1 MWGFLGRRLLHSIW
15 VLAAIILVSFLVIR
29 LIPGDPVVQ
38 MLGLQATPEN
48 IAAVNEDL
56 GLDLPM
62 GQQIVQ
68 FVERAFQGDLGSSII
83 KRAPVNDIVFD
94 RLLPSVYLLLYATV
108 LALIISVPLGALS
121 AIYRNRVPDQVVRLT
136 SMVSFAMPQF
146 WLGLMLILLFAIQ
159 LDVLPS
165 GGYGEGFGGILL
177 HLTLPALTI
186 GLYLAPQLMRT
197 LRSSLIEAIDSDY
210 VEAARSRGYRESRVV
225 GKLAMRNA
233 LVPLISVL
241 SINIGFLISGTV
253 IVEVVFQVP
262 GLGALL
268 VQSVLNRD
276 YPVIQGLI
284 LVFGAMVILVNILAD
299 AAYAV
304 VDPRVRAG
312 MAAE

>member
-15 VLAAIILVSFLVIR
+15 VLAAIIIVSFLVIR

-94 RLLPSVYLLLYATV
+94 RLLPSVYLLLYATI

-121 AIYRNRVPDQVVRLT
+121 AIYRNRVPDQIVRLT

>member
-1 MWGFLGRRLLHSIW
+1 M
-15 VLAAIILVSFLVIR
+15 
-29 LIPGDPVVQ
+29 
-38 MLGLQATPEN
+38 
-48 IAAVNEDL
+48 
-56 GLDLPM
+56 
-62 GQQIVQ
+62 
-68 FVERAFQGDLGSSII
+68 
-83 KRAPVNDIVFD
+83 
-94 RLLPSVYLLLYATV
+94 
-108 LALIISVPLGALS
+108 
-121 AIYRNRVPDQVVRLT
+121 
-136 SMVSFAMPQF
+136 
-146 WLGLMLILLFAIQ
+146 
-159 LDVLPS
+159 
-165 GGYGEGFGGILL
+165 
-177 HLTLPALTI
+177 
-186 GLYLAPQLMRT
+186 
-197 LRSSLIEAIDSDY
+197 
-210 VEAARSRGYRESRVV
+210 V

>member
-1 MWGFLGRRLLHSIW
+1 MWGFLGRRLLHSVW
-15 VLAAIILVSFLVIR
+15 VLAAIIIVSFLVIR

-48 IAAVNEDL
+48 IAAVNKDL

-62 GQQIVQ
+62 GQQIVS

-108 LALIISVPLGALS
+108 LALIVSVPLGALS
-121 AIYRNRVPDQVVRLT
+121 AIYRNRVPDQIARLT
-136 SMVSFAMPQF
+136 SMVTFAMPQF

-197 LRSSLIEAIDSDY
+197 LRSSLIDAIDSDY
-210 VEAARSRGYRESRVV
+210 VEAARSRGFRESRVV

-253 IVEVVFQVP
+253 IVEVVFQIP

>member
-1 MWGFLGRRLLHSIW
+1 MWGFLGRRLLHSVW
-15 VLAAIILVSFLVIR
+15 VIAAIFIVAFLVIR

-48 IAAVNEDL
+48 IAAVNKDL
-56 GLDLPM
+56 GLDLPAP
-62 GQQIVQ
+62 QQFVS

-83 KRAPVNDIVFD
+83 KRAPVRDIVFD
-94 RLLPSVYLLLYATV
+94 RLLPTVWLLLYATV
-108 LALIISVPLGALS
+108 VALVLSVPLGALS
-121 AIYRNRVPDQVVRLT
+121 AIYRNRVPDQIVRLT

-146 WLGLMLILLFAIQ
+146 WLGLMLILLFAIR

-165 GGYGEGFGGILL
+165 GGYGEGFGGILQ
-177 HLTLPALTI
+177 HLTLPSFTI

-197 LRSSLIEAIDSDY
+197 LRSSLIEAMDSDY
-210 VEAARSRGYRESRVV
+210 VEAARSRGFRESRVV
-225 GKLAMRNA
+225 GKLAMRNS

-253 IVEVVFQVP
+253 IIEVVFQVP

-276 YPVIQGLI
+276 FPVIQGLI
-284 LVFGAMVILVNILAD
+284 LVFGAMVIIVNILAD
-299 AAYAV
+299 AAYAI

-312 MAAE
+312 MASE

>member
-1 MWGFLGRRLLHSIW
+1 MWGFLGRRLLHSVW
-15 VLAAIILVSFLVIR
+15 VLAAIIIVSFLVIR

-48 IAAVNEDL
+48 IAAVNKDL

-94 RLLPSVYLLLYATV
+94 RLLPSVYLLLYATI

-121 AIYRNRVPDQVVRLT
+121 AIYRNRMPDQIVRLT

>member
-1 MWGFLGRRLLHSIW
+1 
-15 VLAAIILVSFLVIR
+15 
-29 LIPGDPVVQ
+29 
-38 MLGLQATPEN
+38 
-48 IAAVNEDL
+48 
-56 GLDLPM
+56 
-62 GQQIVQ
+62 
-68 FVERAFQGDLGSSII
+68 
-83 KRAPVNDIVFD
+83 
-94 RLLPSVYLLLYATV
+94 
-108 LALIISVPLGALS
+108 
-121 AIYRNRVPDQVVRLT
+121 
-136 SMVSFAMPQF
+136 
-146 WLGLMLILLFAIQ
+146 
-159 LDVLPS
+159 
-165 GGYGEGFGGILL
+165 
-177 HLTLPALTI
+177 
-186 GLYLAPQLMRT
+186 MRT

-304 VDPRVRAG
+304 STRGCEPGWPPNEDPRLGGSPGRRSPGGGGGPAAPRPDGAALVERHPGGRDRRRGRALDRRVLRLSDRSRRPQCPGPHAAAAQSLREALDGYRSVRQGHLSPARSTPSG
-312 MAAE
+312 STWWWCSSSRTCRWSSG

>member
-1 MWGFLGRRLLHSIW
+1 MWGFLGRRLIHSVW
-15 VLAAIILVSFLVIR
+15 VLAAIIIVSFLVIR

-62 GQQIVQ
+62 GRQITS
-68 FVERAFQGDLGSSII
+68 FVEGAFRGDLGSSII
-83 KRAPVNDIVFD
+83 KRAPVSDIVFD

-108 LALIISVPLGALS
+108 LALVISVPLGALS
-121 AIYRNRVPDQVVRLT
+121 AIYRNRVPDQIARLT
-136 SMVSFAMPQF
+136 SMVTFAMPQF

-165 GGYGEGFGGILL
+165 GGYGEGFGGVLL

-197 LRSSLIEAIDSDY
+197 LRSSLIEAIESDY
-210 VEAARSRGYRESRVV
+210 VEAARSRGFRESRVV

>member
-15 VLAAIILVSFLVIR
+15 VLAAIIVVSFLVIR

-56 GLDLPM
+56 GLGLPM
-62 GQQIVQ
+62 GQQITSFVQ
-68 FVERAFQGDLGSSII
+68 RAFQGDLGTSII

-121 AIYRNRVPDQVVRLT
+121 AIYRNRVPDQIVRLT

>member
-1 MWGFLGRRLLHSIW
+1 MWGFLGRRLLHSVW
-15 VLAAIILVSFLVIR
+15 VLAAIIVVAFLVIR

-48 IAAVNEDL
+48 IAAVNKDL

-62 GQQIVQ
+62 GQQLVS

-83 KRAPVNDIVFD
+83 KRAPVRDIVFD
-94 RLLPSVYLLLYATV
+94 RFLPSVYLLLYATV
-108 LALIISVPLGALS
+108 LALAISVPLGALS
-121 AIYRNRVPDQVVRLT
+121 AIYRNRIPDQIVRLT

-146 WLGLMLILLFAIQ
+146 WLGLMLILLFAIR
-159 LDVLPS
+159 LDVFPS
-165 GGYGEGFGGILL
+165 GGYGEGLGGILL

-210 VEAARSRGYRESRVV
+210 VEAARSRGFRESRVV
-225 GKLAMRNA
+225 GKLAMRNS

-253 IVEVVFQVP
+253 IVEVVFQIP

-276 YPVIQGLI
+276 FPVIQGLI
-284 LVFGAMVILVNILAD
+284 LVFGAMVIIVNILAD

-312 MAAE
+312 LAAE

>member
-1 MWGFLGRRLLHSIW
+1 MWGFLGRRLIHSVW
-15 VLAAIILVSFLVIR
+15 VLAAIIIVSFLVIR

-62 GQQIVQ
+62 GRQITS
-68 FVERAFQGDLGSSII
+68 FVEGAFRGDLGSSII
-83 KRAPVNDIVFD
+83 KRAPVSDIVFD

-108 LALIISVPLGALS
+108 LALVISVPLGAIS
-121 AIYRNRVPDQVVRLT
+121 AIYRNRVPDQIARLT
-136 SMVSFAMPQF
+136 SMVTFAMPQF

-165 GGYGEGFGGILL
+165 GGYGEGFGGVLL

-197 LRSSLIEAIDSDY
+197 LRSSLIEAIESDY
-210 VEAARSRGYRESRVV
+210 VEAARSRGFRESRVV

>member
-15 VLAAIILVSFLVIR
+15 VLAAIIVVSFLVIR

-121 AIYRNRVPDQVVRLT
+121 AIYRNRVPDQIVRLT

-197 LRSSLIEAIDSDY
+197 LRSRLIEAIDSDY

>member
-1 MWGFLGRRLLHSIW
+1 MWGFLGRRLLHSVW
-15 VLAAIILVSFLVIR
+15 VLAAIIIVSFLVIR

-62 GQQIVQ
+62 GRQITS
-68 FVERAFQGDLGSSII
+68 FVERAFGGDLGSSII
-83 KRAPVNDIVFD
+83 KRAPVSDIVFD

-121 AIYRNRVPDQVVRLT
+121 AIYRNRVPDQIARLT
-136 SMVSFAMPQF
+136 SMVTFAMPQF

-197 LRSSLIEAIDSDY
+197 LRSSLIEAIESDY
-210 VEAARSRGYRESRVV
+210 VEAARSRGFRESRVV

-253 IVEVVFQVP
+253 IVEVVFQIP

>member
-15 VLAAIILVSFLVIR
+15 VLAAIIIVSFLVIR

>member
-48 IAAVNEDL
+48 IAAVNKDL

>member
-1 MWGFLGRRLLHSIW
+1 MWGFLGRRVLHSIW
-15 VLAAIILVSFLVIR
+15 VLAAIIIVSFLVIR

-62 GQQIVQ
+62 GQQITSFVQ
-68 FVERAFQGDLGSSII
+68 RAFQGDLGTSII

-121 AIYRNRVPDQVVRLT
+121 AIYRNRVPDQIVRLT

>member
-1 MWGFLGRRLLHSIW
+1 MWGFLGRRLLHSVW
-15 VLAAIILVSFLVIR
+15 VLAAILIVAFLVIR

-38 MLGLQATPEN
+38 MLGLQATPDN
-48 IAAVNEDL
+48 IAAVNKDL

-62 GQQIVQ
+62 AQQLVS

-83 KRAPVNDIVFD
+83 KRAPVRDIVFD
-94 RLLPSVYLLLYATV
+94 RLAPSIYLLLYSTV
-108 LALIISVPLGALS
+108 LALAVSVPLGALS
-121 AIYRNRVPDQVVRLT
+121 AMYRNRLPDQLVRLT

-146 WLGLMLILLFAIQ
+146 WLGLMLILLFAIRF
-159 LDVLPS
+159 DVLPS
-165 GGYGEGFGGILL
+165 GGYGEGFGGILQ

-210 VEAARSRGYRESRVV
+210 VEAARSRGFRESRVV

-253 IVEVVFQVP
+253 IIEVVFQVP

-276 YPVIQGLI
+276 FPVIQGLI
-284 LVFGAMVILVNILAD
+284 LVFGAMVIIVNILAD

>member
-121 AIYRNRVPDQVVRLT
+121 AIYRNRVPDQIVRLT

-165 GGYGEGFGGILL
+165 GGYGEGFGGIVL

>member
-1 MWGFLGRRLLHSIW
+1 MWGFLGRRLLHSVW
-15 VLAAIILVSFLVIR
+15 VLAAIIIVSFLVIR

-94 RLLPSVYLLLYATV
+94 RLLPSVYLLLYATI

-121 AIYRNRVPDQVVRLT
+121 AIYRNRVPDQIARLT
-136 SMVSFAMPQF
+136 SMVTFAMPQF

>member
-1 MWGFLGRRLLHSIW
+1 LLHSIW
-15 VLAAIILVSFLVIR
+15 VLAAIIVVSFLVIR

-62 GQQIVQ
+62 GQQITSFVQ
-68 FVERAFQGDLGSSII
+68 RAFQGDLGTSII

-121 AIYRNRVPDQVVRLT
+121 AIYRNRVPDQIVRLT

-186 GLYLAPQLMRT
+186 GLYLAPQFMRT

>member
-1 MWGFLGRRLLHSIW
+1 MWGFLGRRLIHSVW
-15 VLAAIILVSFLVIR
+15 VLAAIIIVSFLVIR

-62 GQQIVQ
+62 GRQITS
-68 FVERAFQGDLGSSII
+68 FVEGAFRGDLGSSII
-83 KRAPVNDIVFD
+83 KRAPVSDIVFD

-108 LALIISVPLGALS
+108 LALVISVPLGALS
-121 AIYRNRVPDQVVRLT
+121 AIYRNRVPDQIARLT
-136 SMVSFAMPQF
+136 SMVTFAMPQF

-165 GGYGEGFGGILL
+165 GGYGEGFGGVLL

-197 LRSSLIEAIDSDY
+197 LRSSLIEAIESDY
-210 VEAARSRGYRESRVV
+210 VEAARSRGFRESRVV

-253 IVEVVFQVP
+253 IVEVVFQIP

>member
-1 MWGFLGRRLLHSIW
+1 MWGFLGRRLLHSVW
-15 VLAAIILVSFLVIR
+15 VLAAIIIVSFLVIR

-48 IAAVNEDL
+48 IAAVNKDL

-62 GQQIVQ
+62 GQQIVS

-108 LALIISVPLGALS
+108 LALIVSVPLGALS
-121 AIYRNRVPDQVVRLT
+121 AIYRNRVPDQIARLT
-136 SMVSFAMPQF
+136 SMVTFAMPQF

-197 LRSSLIEAIDSDY
+197 LRSSLIDAIDSDY
-210 VEAARSRGYRESRVV
+210 VEAARSRGFRESRVV

-253 IVEVVFQVP
+253 IVEVVFQIP

-312 MAAE
+312 MAGE

>member
-15 VLAAIILVSFLVIR
+15 VLAAIIIVSFLVIR

-48 IAAVNEDL
+48 IAAVNKDL

-62 GQQIVQ
+62 GQQIVS

-108 LALIISVPLGALS
+108 LALIVSVPLGALS
-121 AIYRNRVPDQVVRLT
+121 AIYRNRVPDQIARLT
-136 SMVSFAMPQF
+136 SMVTFAMPQF

-210 VEAARSRGYRESRVV
+210 VEAARSRGFRESRVV

-312 MAAE
+312 MAGE

>member
-1 MWGFLGRRLLHSIW
+1 MWGFLGRRLIHSVW
-15 VLAAIILVSFLVIR
+15 VLAAIIIVSFLVIR

-48 IAAVNEDL
+48 IAAVNKDL

-62 GQQIVQ
+62 GRQITS
-68 FVERAFQGDLGSSII
+68 FVERAFGGDLGSSII
-83 KRAPVNDIVFD
+83 KRAPVSDIVFD

-121 AIYRNRVPDQVVRLT
+121 AIYRNRVPDQIARLT
-136 SMVSFAMPQF
+136 SMVTFAMPQF

-197 LRSSLIEAIDSDY
+197 LRSSLIEAIESDY
-210 VEAARSRGYRESRVV
+210 VEAARSRGFRESRVV

-253 IVEVVFQVP
+253 IVEVVFQIP

>member
-1 MWGFLGRRLLHSIW
+1 MWGFLGRRLIHSVW
-15 VLAAIILVSFLVIR
+15 VLAAIIIVSFLVIR

-62 GQQIVQ
+62 GQQITS
-68 FVERAFQGDLGSSII
+68 FVEGAFRGDLGSSII
-83 KRAPVNDIVFD
+83 KRAPVSDIVFD

-121 AIYRNRVPDQVVRLT
+121 AIYRNRVPDQIARLT
-136 SMVSFAMPQF
+136 SMVTFAMPQF
-146 WLGLMLILLFAIQ
+146 WLGLMLILLFAIR

-165 GGYGEGFGGILL
+165 GGYGEGFGGVLL

-210 VEAARSRGYRESRVV
+210 VEAARSRGFRESRVV

>member
-1 MWGFLGRRLLHSIW
+1 MWGFLGRRLIHSVW
-15 VLAAIILVSFLVIR
+15 VLAAIIVVSFLVIR

-38 MLGLQATPEN
+38 MLGLQATPEH

-62 GQQIVQ
+62 GRQITS

-83 KRAPVNDIVFD
+83 KRAPVSDIVFD

-121 AIYRNRVPDQVVRLT
+121 AIYRNRVPDQIARLA
-136 SMVSFAMPQF
+136 SMVTFAMPQF
-146 WLGLMLILLFAIQ
+146 WLGLMLILLFAIR

-165 GGYGEGFGGILL
+165 GGYGEGFGGVLL

>member
-15 VLAAIILVSFLVIR
+15 VLAAIIVVSFLVIR

-62 GQQIVQ
+62 GQQITSFVQ
-68 FVERAFQGDLGSSII
+68 RAFQGDLGTSII

-121 AIYRNRVPDQVVRLT
+121 AIYRNRVPDQIVRLT

>member
-1 MWGFLGRRLLHSIW
+1 MWGFLGRRLIHSVW
-15 VLAAIILVSFLVIR
+15 VLAAIIIVSFLVIR

-62 GQQIVQ
+62 GRQITS
-68 FVERAFQGDLGSSII
+68 FVEGAFRGDLGSSII
-83 KRAPVNDIVFD
+83 KRAPVSDIVFD
-94 RLLPSVYLLLYATV
+94 RLLPSVYLLLYTTV
-108 LALIISVPLGALS
+108 LALVISVPLGALS
-121 AIYRNRVPDQVVRLT
+121 AIYRNRVPDQIARLT
-136 SMVSFAMPQF
+136 SMVTFAMPQF

-165 GGYGEGFGGILL
+165 GGYGEGFGGVLL

-197 LRSSLIEAIDSDY
+197 LRSSLIEAIESDY
-210 VEAARSRGYRESRVV
+210 VEAARSRGFRESRVV

>member
-62 GQQIVQ
+62 GQQITSFVQ
-68 FVERAFQGDLGSSII
+68 RAFQGDLGTSII

-121 AIYRNRVPDQVVRLT
+121 AIYRNRVPDQIVRLT

>member
-1 MWGFLGRRLLHSIW
+1 MWGFLGRRLLHSVW
-15 VLAAIILVSFLVIR
+15 VLAAIIIVSFLVIR

-48 IAAVNEDL
+48 IAAVNKDL

-62 GQQIVQ
+62 GQQIVS

-108 LALIISVPLGALS
+108 LALIVSVPLGALS
-121 AIYRNRVPDQVVRLT
+121 AIYRNRVPDQIARLT
-136 SMVSFAMPQF
+136 SMVTFAMPQF

-210 VEAARSRGYRESRVV
+210 VEAARSRGFRESRVV

-312 MAAE
+312 MAGE

>member
-121 AIYRNRVPDQVVRLT
+121 AIYRNRVPDQIVRLT

>member
-1 MWGFLGRRLLHSIW
+1 MWGFLGRRLIHSVW
-15 VLAAIILVSFLVIR
+15 VLAAIIIVSFLVIR

-62 GQQIVQ
+62 GRQITS
-68 FVERAFQGDLGSSII
+68 FVEGAFRGDLGSSII
-83 KRAPVNDIVFD
+83 KRAPVSDIVFD

-108 LALIISVPLGALS
+108 LAMVISVPLGALS
-121 AIYRNRVPDQVVRLT
+121 AIYRNRVPDQIARLT
-136 SMVSFAMPQF
+136 SMVTFAMPQF

-165 GGYGEGFGGILL
+165 GGYGEGFGGVLL

-197 LRSSLIEAIDSDY
+197 LRSSLIEAIESDY
-210 VEAARSRGYRESRVV
+210 VEAARSRGFRESRVV

>member
-1 MWGFLGRRLLHSIW
+1 LLHSIW
-15 VLAAIILVSFLVIR
+15 VLAAIIVVSFLVIR

-62 GQQIVQ
+62 GQQITSFVQ
-68 FVERAFQGDLGSSII
+68 RAFQGDLGTSII
-83 KRAPVNDIVFD
+83 KRAPLNAMLFAS
-94 RLLPSVYLLLYATV
+94 LLPPVYLLLYATS

-121 AIYRNRVPDQVVRLT
+121 AIYRNRVPDQIVRLT

>member
-15 VLAAIILVSFLVIR
+15 VLAAIIVVSFLVIR

-62 GQQIVQ
+62 GQQITSFVQ
-68 FVERAFQGDLGSSII
+68 RAFQGDLGTSII
-83 KRAPVNDIVFD
+83 KRAPLNAMLFAS
-94 RLLPSVYLLLYATV
+94 LLPPVYLLLYATS

-121 AIYRNRVPDQVVRLT
+121 AIYRNRVPDQIVRLT